1 MPRKS
6 LWWAAGVVA
15 GLVLGFASRPAGAN
29 GKYFIRIAETEEAS
43 GVKSGLTDEAKKLL
57 REELTKRPQFVL
69 DDGKMPADPDKLA
82 GELKKRNLKGYK
94 VFVRLTKVAT
104 EILPPKE
111 GRPYKQLSA
120 TVRADIIG
128 VTLPGEVMALGG
140 DGESSTTTEISGK
153 PKDDEVDQLKHDA
166 LADALSQA
174 VDKALVKLAQGFMKA
189 PAEKPRKKDQP
200 TKKQ

>member
-15 GLVLGFASRPAGAN
+15 GLVLGFASRPAAAN
-29 GKYFIRIAETEEAS
+29 GKYYIRIAETEEAA
-43 GVKSGLTDEAKKLL
+43 GVKSGMADEAKKLL
-57 REELTKRPQFVL
+57 REELAKRPQFVL
-69 DDGKMPADPDKLA
+69 DDKMPEDPDKLA

-94 VFVRLTKVAT
+94 VFVRLTKVST
-104 EILPPKE
+104 EVLPPKE

-140 DGESSTTTEISGK
+140 DGESSSMTEISGK
-153 PKDDEVDQLKHDA
+153 PRDEEVSQLKEEA
-166 LADALSQA
+166 LKDALSQA
-174 VDKALVKLAQGFMKA
+174 VDKALVKLAQGFMTP
-189 PAEKPRKKDQP
+189 PAEKPRKK
-200 TKKQ
+200 K

>member
-6 LWWAAGVVA
+6 LWWVAGVVA
-15 GLVLGFASRPAGAN
+15 GLVLGFASRPAAAN
-29 GKYFIRIAETEEAS
+29 GKYYIRIAETEEAA
-43 GVKSGLTDEAKKLL
+43 GVKSGMADEAKKLL
-57 REELTKRPQFVL
+57 REELSKRPQFVL
-69 DDGKMPADPDKLA
+69 DDKMPEDPDKLA

-104 EILPPKE
+104 EVLPPKE

-140 DGESSTTTEISGK
+140 DGESSSMTEISGK
-153 PKDDEVDQLKHDA
+153 PRDEEVSQLKQEA
-166 LADALSQA
+166 LKDALSQA
-174 VDKALVKLAQGFMKA
+174 VDKALVKLAQGFMTP
-189 PAEKPRKKDQP
+189 PAEKPRKKD
-200 TKKQ
+200 KK